1 MYSGRVSGT
10 LQLHGGDWGH
20 ERWQGFQR
28 EMDVSN
34 KSKRGY
40 IQIMRFFFCV
50 FLDWELWSLNH
61 PAIGVPHDLGKLK
74 KKKYMILPAKT
85 WSHVAKMDMHT
96 NYIGII
102 VIILEVVWGFLDMFR
117 KKMGSNLQ
125 RSGIT
130 SRNDGYC
137 SWYGHWFTIQLEYY
151 QSMKGQS
158 HSQPCQ
164 ENKARHKRTCKQ
176 IHKTDWRTNEQ
187 RIVKEWR
194 LPEMGLVL
202 TCVTIGTGTFL
213 LTINML
219 WHALHV
225 LASHV
230 NLSHRRWTRQDG
242 IQSWGSTM
250 AQTICNGIKRT
261 QILVPEHSGQLLQN
275 KRYEKFLHDFL
286 NYWWRHVGQTTL
298 SLIRNGD
305 SQSKQWARIVSAV
318 RILWGNS
325 PAACRSELLGDLDV
339 VPQITIHC
347 VSYWWFQT
355 FFMFPHIWDNPS
367 HWRTYMFQDG

>member
-40 IQIMRFFFCV
+40 IQIMRFFLCV

-61 PAIGVPHDLGKLK
+61 PAIGVPHDLGKL

-158 HSQPCQ
+158 HSQPVRKTRRDTK
-164 ENKARHKRTCKQ
+164 ELANKY
-176 IHKTDWRTNEQ
+176 
-187 RIVKEWR
+187 
-194 LPEMGLVL
+194 
-202 TCVTIGTGTFL
+202 
-213 LTINML
+213 
-219 WHALHV
+219 
-225 LASHV
+225 
-230 NLSHRRWTRQDG
+230 TRQTEE
-242 IQSWGSTM
+242 QM
-250 AQTICNGIKRT
+250 
-261 QILVPEHSGQLLQN
+261 N
-275 KRYEKFLHDFL
+275 KE
-286 NYWWRHVGQTTL
+286 
-298 SLIRNGD
+298 
-305 SQSKQWARIVSAV
+305 
-318 RILWGNS
+318 
-325 PAACRSELLGDLDV
+325 
-339 VPQITIHC
+339 
-347 VSYWWFQT
+347 
-355 FFMFPHIWDNPS
+355 
-367 HWRTYMFQDG
+367 

>member
-1 MYSGRVSGT
+1 MMATVVDMDIDLLFNWSTISQWRGNPILNLSGKQDET
-10 LQLHGGDWGH
+10 QKNLQTNTQDRLK
-20 ERWQGFQR
+20 
-28 EMDVSN
+28 N
-34 KSKRGY
+34 KWTKNSKR
-40 IQIMRFFFCV
+40 V
-50 FLDWELWSLNH
+50 
-61 PAIGVPHDLGKLK
+61 K
-74 KKKYMILPAKT
+74 
-85 WSHVAKMDMHT
+85 
-96 NYIGII
+96 
-102 VIILEVVWGFLDMFR
+102 
-117 KKMGSNLQ
+117 
-125 RSGIT
+125 T
-130 SRNDGYC
+130 SRNG
-137 SWYGHWFTIQLEYY
+137 F
-151 QSMKGQS
+151 
-158 HSQPCQ
+158 
-164 ENKARHKRTCKQ
+164 
-176 IHKTDWRTNEQ
+176 
-187 RIVKEWR
+187 
-194 LPEMGLVL
+194 VL

-261 QILVPEHSGQLLQN
+261 QILVPENSGQLLQN